1 MLDNAISRSALGN
14 VLGFF
19 TPTGDLKIDQVGEFL
34 DISRAE
40 LAGAFGMNADKL
52 RPERMSTLTQER
64 IKQLAAALEYVAETF
79 DGDVTKSKQWINS
92 PNLNFGGS
100 SPKSVILKGRA
111 NKVIKFILA
120 AKEGY

>member
-1 MLDNAISRSALGN
+1 MIDNAISRSAIGN

-19 TPTGDLKIDQVGEFL
+19 TPTGDLKIDEVSEFL
-34 DISRAE
+34 EISRAE
-40 LAGAFGMNADKL
+40 LASAFGLHADKL
-52 RPERMSTLTQER
+52 RPDRVTTLTKER
-64 IKQLAAALEYVAETF
+64 LKELAAALEYVAETF
-79 DGDVTKSKQWINS
+79 DGDMVKSKQWINS

-111 NKVIKFILA
+111 NKVIKFITS